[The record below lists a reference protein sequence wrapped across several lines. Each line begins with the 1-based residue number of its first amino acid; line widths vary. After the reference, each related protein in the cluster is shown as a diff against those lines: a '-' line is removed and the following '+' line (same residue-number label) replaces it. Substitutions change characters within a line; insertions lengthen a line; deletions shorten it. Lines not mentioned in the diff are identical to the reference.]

1 MNIKNKTAGHAGI
14 ACFSFALKGNRAGSP
29 HFKIVRFRWWEH
41 VTMEHDVAA
50 ARIIFGCG
58 VALVQLPC
66 AGVVSE
72 FATSGPELEY
82 HLRVK
87 NKLCDYLV
95 DLTKSEAEKYAKGKA
110 WTRIIWDVTAVA
122 WLLDG
127 DFEEDYLVH
136 SPIPG
141 YDNHYVLDPQRHFIR
156 YVYHVKRD
164 SLFTDLFAKLGRS

>member
-1 MNIKNKTAGHAGI
+1 MKKKILSLLMAATLVVGMTGCVQKPGSEGSDAKDGDKGGKGGYELALITDVGTI
-14 ACFSFALKGNRAGSP
+14 DDKSFNQGT
-29 HFKIVRFRWWEH
+29 WE
-41 VTMEHDVAA
+41 
-50 ARIIFGCG
+50 G
-58 VALVQLPC
+58 L
-66 AGVVSE
+66 
-72 FATSGPELEY
+72 
-82 HLRVK
+82 
-87 NKLCDYLV
+87 
-95 DLTKSEAEKYAKGKA
+95 EKYAKDKA